1 MKINFYL
8 FIVLKKIDL
17 LFYRENLEF
26 LRQKFSMDTFLSQ
39 DLIVMRDGFDILLPK
54 VIVQRKY

>member
-17 LFYRENLEF
+17 LFNSENLEF
-26 LRQKFSMDTFLSQ
+26 LKQKNSMDTFLSQ